1 MKISFIQ
8 PIYSL
13 LNPLIHVLLCKK
25 KGRCIKIAVMS
36 LFWFWFQ
43 VTKPSIGNWLRNY
56 HGNKWELRL
65 KNEERAFKKLARI
78 KFFIT
83 NAVIAYA
90 TTEWVIAMIA
100 CFLKEECY
108 EPLRFYA
115 VSWNIFKKSIFGFA

>member
-1 MKISFIQ
+1 M
-8 PIYSL
+8 
-13 LNPLIHVLLCKK
+13 
-25 KGRCIKIAVMS
+25 
-36 LFWFWFQ
+36 
-43 VTKPSIGNWLRNY
+43 
-56 HGNKWELRL
+56 